1 MADERDKIRAMMGL
15 PPVVASGTPFGQ
27 AGGGTPS
34 TVTGTSA
41 NMYGAPT
48 ETVVIDGKS
57 YTGVNPTKGKPP
69 AATVVGMVS
78 PSSGL
83 TITGTERNFA
93 KEKEA
98 LDIGYTKEYIASR
111 GGINSQG
118 YFNDTPISG
127 QLTAEEQRQV
137 RKPDGTTDTQAMA
150 DILQKKQIADLVS
163 SGMSVADATK
173 RVSSQYGQF
182 GVPVP
187 GSSDIAGTDTAGAA
201 GAAGAS
207 NISKETR
214 DAFALLDSTFALYG
228 LSDLAPVIAGY
239 MRQGLTSN
247 EAIIELRKNKTYQ
260 TRFAGNTTRVAAGL
274 NALTEGEYLALED
287 SYSETLRA
295 YGQQT
300 LLGTDRKA
308 RQAAMAN
315 IIGGDISPVEFK
327 DRVSTVVTRV
337 ENADPLIKSTLRDF
351 YKITDTELV
360 SYFLNPKENLPKL
373 QEKVTAAEIGSAA
386 IAQGGLTTDM
396 TSAESLAKFGVDLAT
411 ARKGYSTISQVLP
424 TATKL
429 SQIYSEDNIQY
440 DQKVAEEEVFKGLAS
455 AQRKRT
461 QLAEKE
467 IASFSGSAGVG
478 AAGLSTTYLRR
489 GSSAGQF

>member
-214 DAFALLDSTFALYG
+214 DAFAILDSTFALYD

-300 LLGTDRKA
+300 LLGTDRKT
-308 RQAAMAN
+308 RQASMAN

-327 DRVSTVVTRV
+327 DRVSTVVDRV
-337 ENADPLIKSTLRDF
+337 ENADPLVKSTLRDF

-429 SQIYSEDNIQY
+429 SQIYDEENIQY

-467 IASFSGSAGVG
+467 IASFKGSAGLG
-478 AAGLSTTYLRR
+478 AAGLSTQMLRKS
-489 GSSAGQF
+489 SSAGQF

>member
-1 MADERDKIRAMMGL
+1 MGVLDDRNWERNYNA
-15 PPVVASGTPFGQ
+15 
-27 AGGGTPS
+27 
-34 TVTGTSA
+34 A
-41 NMYGAPT
+41 NQYGAPT

-111 GGINSQG
+111 GGINAQG

-127 QLTAEEQRQV
+127 QLTAEEQKQV
-137 RKPDGTTDTQAMA
+137 RLPNGNTNTQAMA
-150 DILQKKQIADLVS
+150 DILQKKQIAELVS

-187 GSSDIAGTDTAGAA
+187 GSSDTGGTGDSAGMG
-201 GAAGAS
+201 AGAS

-295 YGQQT
+295 YGQQS

-308 RQAAMAN
+308 RQASMAN

-327 DRVSTVVTRV
+327 DRVSTVVNRV
-337 ENADPLIKSTLRDF
+337 ENADPLVKSTLRDF

-429 SQIYSEDNIQY
+429 SQIYDEENIQY

-467 IASFSGSAGVG
+467 IAQFQGSAGLS
-478 AAGLSTTYLRR
+478 AAGLSTQMLRKS
-489 GSSAGQF
+489 SSAGQF